1 MLGPAIY
8 SKLHGDTA
16 VAAVV
21 SDRIFPEDVPQ
32 TLRTFPLI
40 VYTMGDA
47 EHLSSYT
54 GGTRLANR
62 RVTIE
67 SAAMTYEAAQALAD
81 LVRLSIAD
89 QSGVWGG
96 ITVQGAF
103 IESQSDAQQALVAG
117 EDYNVFVIEQEFLIW
132 FAT

>member
-8 SKLHGDTA
+8 SKLSGDAA
-16 VAAVV
+16 VAAIVGT
-21 SDRIFPEDVPQ
+21 RIFPEDVPQ

-47 EHLSSYT
+47 EHLSNFT
-54 GGTRLANR
+54 GSSHLANR

-67 SAAMTYEAAQALAD
+67 SAAMTYEAAQGLAD
-81 LVRLSIAD
+81 AVRAAFAD
-89 QSGVWGG
+89 QSGTWGG

-103 IESQSDAQQALVAG
+103 IESQSDAQQSIVAG